1 MITRGR
7 AGIAKPNPRYAHL
20 ATTED
25 VSRTVR
31 AALRDPAWHATMT
44 DEFDALQCN
53 GTWQLV
59 PRRRRANVISGK
71 WIFKNKY
78 HADGSLE

>member
-1 MITRGR
+1 
-7 AGIAKPNPRYAHL
+7 
-20 ATTED
+20 
-25 VSRTVR
+25 
-31 AALRDPAWHATMT
+31 MT
-44 DEFDALQCN
+44 SEFDALQRN

-59 PRRRRANVISGK
+59 PCPRRANVISGK